1 MDVEVGCR
9 QCYESPDQVYSWRS
23 KKEGI
28 QETLSA
34 AIAVDKNSSAAV
46 AWIHSHE
53 RENEGPSSGCSLDS
67 PRSQRPTSAL
77 TSSASKSMTSIPSVR
92 FDCTTPIA
100 TS

>member
-9 QCYESPDQVYSWRS
+9 QCFESPDQVYSWRS

-34 AIAVDKNSSAAV
+34 AIAADKNSGAAV

-53 RENEGPSSGCSLDS
+53 RENEGHHPVVVLN
-67 PRSQRPTSAL
+67 PPARSDRLPL
-77 TSSASKSMTSIPSVR
+77 
-92 FDCTTPIA
+92 
-100 TS
+100 